1 MSNSHDFKVIIIQL
15 MKNDTCINIF
25 TWLLTLSKIIDTY
38 SRQKNWPLWGES
50 CEVQHCNA
58 IQNAMEATQPA
69 LREGEEEREL
79 RLLSSSE

>member
-1 MSNSHDFKVIIIQL
+1 

-25 TWLLTLSKIIDTY
+25 TLNKIIDTY
-38 SRQKNWPLWGES
+38 SRQKKLTIVRRES

-69 LREGEEEREL
+69 LREGEEE
-79 RLLSSSE
+79 S